1 MLPGGKF
8 GIREL
13 WEGSGCTLPLLLG
26 GQKLPGQP
34 QPLAIFA
41 RKEQSQRC
49 ADPAT
54 PLWAVLL
61 AALAGLCSL
70 TALIS
75 ASSPRR
81 RKSRWELSRNSFSQ
95 VSKSGC
101 GEGFVFIYSLRCSY
115 GLPGVTV
122 NSEPF
127 P

>member
-1 MLPGGKF
+1 M

-13 WEGSGCTLPLLLG
+13 WEGSGCALPLLLG
-26 GQKLPGQP
+26 GQKLLGQP
-34 QPLAIFA
+34 QPLATFA

-49 ADPAT
+49 ADSAT

-61 AALAGLCSL
+61 AALAGLHSL
-70 TALIS
+70 TTLIS

-81 RKSRWELSRNSFSQ
+81 RKPRWELSRNSFPR

-101 GEGFVFIYSLRCSY
+101 GEGFIFIYSLQCSY
-115 GLPGVTV
+115 SLLGLNV